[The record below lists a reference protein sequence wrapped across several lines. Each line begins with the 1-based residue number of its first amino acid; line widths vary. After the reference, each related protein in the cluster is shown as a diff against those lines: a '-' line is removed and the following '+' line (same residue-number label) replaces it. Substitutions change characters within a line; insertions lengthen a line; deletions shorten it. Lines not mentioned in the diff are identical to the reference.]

1 MTFIFSKSK
10 NSGRLGQYDSSKN
23 YDCLLIPTGE
33 TSFGDR
39 SFPVSSEAARLFES
53 GKFGCIFVTGG
64 YNGFANGGPG
74 KKISEAY
81 HTVAFL
87 KSEGIP
93 KDKIYS
99 DNRSLESVGN
109 FTFPLFK
116 PLYQNTG
123 LDEFDSML
131 IVAKEGHMW
140 RLKDY
145 SKLVLPHKIDVDFH
159 EVPGKHNNGLLA
171 RLHISPYHVSL
182 MNALKGKVG
191 VEEIHNFLME
201 EHPFYRE
208 NWYGTPVFERKVE
221 MSSAILK
228 WSMK

>member
-10 NSGRLGQYDSSKN
+10 NSGKSREYDSSKN

-39 SFPVSSEAARLFES
+39 SFPVSHEAVRLFES

-64 YNGFANGGPG
+64 YNGFAKGGPG
-74 KKISEAY
+74 KEISEAY

-131 IVAKEGHMW
+131 IVAKEGHRW
-140 RLKDY
+140 RLEDY
-145 SKLVLPHKIDVDFH
+145 ANLVLPSKIDVNFH
-159 EVPGKHNNGLLA
+159 DIPGKHNNGLAAWL
-171 RLHISPYHVSL
+171 YHVSL
-182 MNALKGKVG
+182 LNALKGKVG

-208 NWYGTPVFERKVE
+208 NWYGTPVFERKME
-221 MSSAILK
+221 MGSTAIK